1 MGYNIIDIINKSMD
15 ISKRRK
21 NIYINIGKEK
31 SDIPSIKIISVVLV
45 KEIDRTLDFYEK
57 LKKEISD
64 KEFEEIDFDI
74 YDKIS
79 FLINEFN
86 NKIIVN
92 EVSNTKEFLEL
103 SLSLEKDVHSLLMN
117 IQGRLVKNT
126 SDINSETYKILSD
139 IIKYKA
145 KHIETLGKTIK
156 G

>member
-15 ISKRRK
+15 ISRRRK
-21 NIYINIGKEK
+21 NIYISIGKEK
-31 SDIPSIKIISVVLV
+31 SDIPSIKIMSVVLI

-57 LKKEISD
+57 LKREVAN

-86 NKIIVN
+86 NKIIIN
-92 EVSNTKEFLEL
+92 EVNNTREFLKL
-103 SLSLEKDVHSLLMN
+103 SLSLEKDVYSLLMN

-126 SDINSETYKILSD
+126 SDTNSETYKILSD

-145 KHIETLGKTIK
+145 KHIETLEKTIK